1 MFSFNP
7 LTDEQISAVQNRDL
21 LQEGVYPFI
30 VKSMEQQHS
39 KSGNEMLK
47 VRLAVMDPKGDERHI
62 FDYLLATDQMMFKLK
77 HFCES
82 IGLAAKYAEGK
93 FYPGDCIGLSGK
105 VRIGIQKGM
114 PKVDGSGAFPDK
126 NSVKDYIKAEE
137 VVVKPAVAASSFD
150 DDINF

>member
-7 LTDEQISAVQNRDL
+7 LTDEQINAVQNRDL
-21 LQEGVYPFI
+21 LIEDIYPFI

-47 VRLAVMDPKGDERHI
+47 VRLGVMDTKGDTRYI
-62 FDYLLATDQMMFKLK
+62 FDYLLATDQMIYKLK

-93 FYPGDCIGLSGK
+93 FYPQDCIGLMGK
-105 VRIGIQKGM
+105 VKIGIQKGAI
-114 PKVDGSGAFPDK
+114 KEDGTGSYPDK

-137 VVVKPAVAASSFD
+137 KIVSVAKIETD
-150 DDINF
+150 LNDDINF